1 MAYTVPTVSTGY
13 ASQGVTTIVWG
24 TDGLWSTYI
33 VSRAA
38 EKDIVENV
46 KLTNGTGI
54 TLTRVQLKDGRQ
66 WDLTVRDD
74 TAMTPPTTGST
85 ITVVDA
91 GGLISSSK
99 LNYTGRVVESSW
111 DTSSKQAAER
121 SVTVESLVLIE
132 SQTAV

>member
-1 MAYTVPTVSTGY
+1 MAYTIPTVSSGY
-13 ASQGVTTIVWG
+13 AAQGVTTIVWG

-33 VSRAA
+33 VSRAT

-54 TLTRVQLKDGRQ
+54 TITRVQLKDGRQ

-85 ITVVDA
+85 LTVVDA

-121 SVTVESLVLIE
+121 SVTVESLILIE

>member
-1 MAYTVPTVSTGY
+1 MAFTIPTVSSGY
-13 ASQGVTTIVWG
+13 AAQGVTTIVWG

-33 VSRAA
+33 VSRAT
-38 EKDIVENV
+38 EKDMVENV

-54 TLTRVQLKDGRQ
+54 TITRVQLKDGRQ

-74 TAMTPPTTGST
+74 TGMSAPTTGST
-85 ITVVDA
+85 LTVVDA

-121 SVTVESLVLIE
+121 SVTVESLILIE

>member
-13 ASQGVTTIVWG
+13 ASQGTTTIVWG

-33 VSRAA
+33 VSRAT
-38 EKDIVENV
+38 EKDIIENV

-74 TAMTPPTTGST
+74 TAMTPPTAGST

-121 SVTVESLVLIE
+121 SVTVENLILIE
-132 SQTAV
+132 SQTGS

>member
-1 MAYTVPTVSTGY
+1 MAYTIPTVSSGY
-13 ASQGVTTIVWG
+13 AAQGTTTIVWG

-33 VSRAA
+33 VSRAT
-38 EKDIVENV
+38 EKDIIENV

-91 GGLISSSK
+91 GGLISNSK